1 MKISARNSLKGKV
14 EEVKEG
20 VVTATIKM
28 KIETPGEITAT
39 ITKEAVEDLG
49 LKVGDEVMAIIKSS
63 EVMIAKK

>member
-20 VVTATIKM
+20 VVTATIKL
-28 KIETPGEITAT
+28 KIENPGEITAT
-39 ITKEAVEDLG
+39 ITKEAVEELG
-49 LKVGDEVMAIIKSS
+49 LKVGDEAIAIIKSS

>member
-1 MKISARNSLKGKV
+1 MKISARNLLKGKV

-20 VVTATIKM
+20 VITATIKL
-28 KIETPGEITAT
+28 KIEAPGEITAT

-49 LKVGDEVMAIIKSS
+49 LKVGDEAIAIIKSS

>member
-20 VVTATIKM
+20 VVTATIKL
-28 KIETPGEITAT
+28 KIENPGEITAT

-49 LKVGDEVMAIIKSS
+49 LKVGDEAIAIIKSS